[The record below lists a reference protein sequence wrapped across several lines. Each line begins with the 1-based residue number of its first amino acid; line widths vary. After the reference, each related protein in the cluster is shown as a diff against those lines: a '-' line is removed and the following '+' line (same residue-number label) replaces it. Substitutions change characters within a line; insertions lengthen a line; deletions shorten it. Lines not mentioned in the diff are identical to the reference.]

1 MMFQEAMSNENSPRS
16 DRSRSSK
23 GQRSAEHSLN
33 LSNYSSRSQQ
43 EQLNNYNKPVS
54 TAINR
59 SLNISTDSHRSA
71 FEPPHI
77 DELLPSNQTNNLTN
91 DNQGRMGIKGS
102 LGSDVEL
109 VDIWKSREENST
121 FETCPKSQEEEN
133 KYLFKS
139 DREFNTVNQ
148 NDDLNLNRPISPVA
162 EFLDSFESENEKDDV
177 LQKDIFKKYDE
188 DDDFYLE
195 QPEGLLTS
203 ETEEDN
209 QYELLSQKLAEG
221 NYHFQISHVNF
232 MNLLLIQYIAEMC

>member
-23 GQRSAEHSLN
+23 GQRSTEHSLN

-43 EQLNNYNKPVS
+43 EQLSNYNKPVS

-59 SLNISTDSHRSA
+59 SLNVSTGSHRSA

-77 DELLPSNQTNNLTN
+77 DELLPSNQANNLMN
-91 DNQGRMGIKGS
+91 ENQGRMGMKGS

-109 VDIWKSREENST
+109 LDIWKSRQENST
-121 FETCPKSQEEEN
+121 SETTCPKSPEEEN
-133 KYLFKS
+133 NYLFKS
-139 DREFNTVNQ
+139 DREFNTVNKSLKST
-148 NDDLNLNRPISPVA
+148 DDLNLNRPISPVA
-162 EFLDSFESENEKDDV
+162 ELLDSMESENEKDEV
-177 LQKDIFKKYDE
+177 LQEDIFKKYDE
-188 DDDFYLE
+188 DDEFYLE

-209 QYELLSQKLAEG
+209 QYELLSKKLAEG
-221 NYHFQISHVNF
+221 NYDVQI
-232 MNLLLIQYIAEMC
+232 